1 MPETKCKYN
10 YFVAYCVQRPG
21 LYPLFNNAV
30 VKIQMELVDPQL
42 IRVLEEVLKE
52 EEQLTDADKVTII
65 NYKLL
70 CVELAEH

>member
-10 YFVAYCVQRPG
+10 YFVAYCVQKPHE
-21 LYPLFNNAV
+21 YPSFNNAV
-30 VKIQMELVDPQL
+30 VKLQMELVDPHL
-42 IRVLEEVLKE
+42 IRALEEGLKE
-52 EEQLTDADKVTII
+52 EERLTDDDLVTII